1 MLTVP
6 STSFHHSYNQA
17 EPLHACSRPICT
29 PPCPI
34 PPTGVSYNHVE
45 RVYAYPQPI
54 YTLCPP
60 TTLTTT
66 QNPSMPTHDPSM
78 PHSTQSR
85 PPAPNPTRQHLLKLL
100 GNPQRL
106 PVTPLYLSMPNPPHH
121 RLLRPH
127 GTRLCLPVTYPHP
140 TVAQSGSQCIL
151 QLHGMC
157 RMPTHDPF

>member
-17 EPLHACSRPICT
+17 EPLYACSRPICT

-45 RVYAYPQPI
+45 HVYAYPQPI
-54 YTLCPP
+54 YTPCPP

-85 PPAPNPTRQHLLKLL
+85 PPAPTPTRQ
-100 GNPQRL
+100 L
-106 PVTPLYLSMPNPPHH
+106 PFQLHAIFPPLPETSLYLS
-121 RLLRPH
+121 
-127 GTRLCLPVTYPHP
+127 
-140 TVAQSGSQCIL
+140 
-151 QLHGMC
+151 
-157 RMPTHDPF
+157 